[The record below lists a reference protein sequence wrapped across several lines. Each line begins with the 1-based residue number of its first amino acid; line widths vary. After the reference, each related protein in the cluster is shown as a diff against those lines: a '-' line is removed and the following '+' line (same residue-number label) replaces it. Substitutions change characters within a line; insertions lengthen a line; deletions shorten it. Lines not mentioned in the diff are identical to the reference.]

1 MYQVDTDWTKD
12 ETDYLF
18 RLCRL
23 YDLRFPVIADRYDYN
38 SSTPRSMEDIKERYY
53 SVNVKL
59 IKARA
64 HAYYNNN
71 SSNHSTF
78 ASPAEARQSLI
89 QQYTFDKA
97 QETERKKAL
106 IGLYERTKEQIQEEE
121 ILFLETKRME
131 QNREHLT
138 TQRDQLYSTLHLEQA
153 QQVPSTPLTPLASSS
168 SASSY
173 MSQAPL
179 SASSTTS
186 SSSSSHL
193 PSHSSSAAS
202 VANPGGIGI
211 TGGTSGVT
219 QDLKVSQTA

>member
-1 MYQVDTDWTKD
+1 
-12 ETDYLF
+12 
-18 RLCRL
+18 
-23 YDLRFPVIADRYDYN
+23 
-38 SSTPRSMEDIKERYY
+38 MEDMKERYY
-53 SVNVKL
+53 SVNIKL

-64 HAYYNNN
+64 HSYYNNN
-71 SSNHSTF
+71 SSNHSTY

-97 QETERKKAL
+97 QEVERKKAL
-106 IGLYERTKEQIQEEE
+106 IGLYQRTKEQIQEEE

-131 QNREHLT
+131 HNREHLT

-179 SASSTTS
+179 SASSTS
-186 SSSSSHL
+186 SSTSSSHL
-193 PSHSSSAAS
+193 PSAAS
-202 VANPGGIGI
+202 GANPGGIGI

-219 QDLKVSQTA
+219 QDLKVSQSPLRQTYLSPHCFFPPPLDRKRKRKKS